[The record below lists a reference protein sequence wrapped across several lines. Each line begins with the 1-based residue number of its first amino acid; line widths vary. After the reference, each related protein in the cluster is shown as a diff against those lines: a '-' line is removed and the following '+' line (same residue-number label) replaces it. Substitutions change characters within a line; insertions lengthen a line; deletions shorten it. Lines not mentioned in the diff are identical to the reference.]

1 MQHSSI
7 ILIFFQKYSKN
18 RTIDQNDSSKD
29 NPHLSR
35 TQKQFSNGEAKLD
48 SDKSIPSKVYSIR
61 TNLKATHVPFSR
73 FDTPSSMHAYKKA
86 SKSVT
91 NGSKLNI
98 TLIWIDSAGAYKSK
112 NGRLRPRIKCKN
124 PNFKTLYYL

>member
-91 NGSKLNI
+91 NGSKFFHFNM
-98 TLIWIDSAGAYKSK
+98 
-112 NGRLRPRIKCKN
+112 NRLSSGV
-124 PNFKTLYYL
+124 